1 MYSMNDSSV
10 KSMWKIKG
18 IEYAGIGDRPYFI
31 LTNENGGVKLV
42 PIERGITNLRDV
54 LDLN

>member
-10 KSMWKIKG
+10 KSKWKIKG

>member
-10 KSMWKIKG
+10 KSKWKIKG

-42 PIERGITNLRDV
+42 PIKRGITNLRDV